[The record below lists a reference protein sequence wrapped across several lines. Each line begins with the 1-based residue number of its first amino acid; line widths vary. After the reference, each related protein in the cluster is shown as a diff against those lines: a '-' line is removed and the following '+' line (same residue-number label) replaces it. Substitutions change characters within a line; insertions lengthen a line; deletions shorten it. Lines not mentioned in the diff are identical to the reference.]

1 MNTLPLDPVDAA
13 WFHMDGS
20 ANTAVVTALLTARH
34 VFDFDATRRVFA
46 DRLAPIARFRCRV
59 VERGLAYDSPC
70 WQEMPDFDI
79 DQHVHHRAL
88 PAGADEAALLAL
100 VSDLASQPLPPTLP
114 LWQVHVVD
122 GPGVR
127 GALVMRY
134 HHCIG
139 DGAAMVDVARRVF
152 DSRDG
157 GLAATAAAA
166 RQRHGQDSQP
176 GALAMTLLRAARSS
190 FDAAG
195 AIARDLLKSPDPI
208 SPFKGHFVARQRV
221 ARSSAIPL
229 DRLRAIAAA
238 FDAKIN
244 DVVVAAVAGALRAY
258 LLENGQ
264 PVDELKVRA
273 MMPVNLRPAE
283 RAHDVDNEFGLAIL
297 ALPVEL
303 EDAPARLRE
312 TRIRIDAV
320 KRSSEAIGLRWLLD
334 AFGRGPRPVQ
344 QLAQWVLGSKASL
357 VLTNVAGPANPL
369 MLGGRTIDRMMFWVP
384 HPGEEL
390 GMGLSAFS
398 YRGRLSLGVIG
409 DAVRLRD
416 PQRIA
421 RLFEREVAALM
432 RQVDAAAASPTTARA
447 PRRRPAQPG

>member
-1 MNTLPLDPVDAA
+1 MRFAARWLTDAA

-34 VFDFDATRRVFA
+34 AFNFDATRRVFS

-59 VERGLAYDSPC
+59 VEQGLTYDSPC

-88 PAGADEAALLAL
+88 PAGADDAALLAL

-122 GPGVR
+122 GPGGR

-152 DSRDG
+152 DSRDD
-157 GLAATAAAA
+157 GLAATAAV
-166 RQRHGQDSQP
+166 RLRHGQDSQA
-176 GALAMTLLRAARSS
+176 GALVLTLMRAARSS

-195 AIARDLLKSPDPI
+195 AIARDLLKSPDPV

-221 ARSSAIPL
+221 ARSTAIPL
-229 DRLRAIAAA
+229 DRFRAIAAA

-258 LLENGQ
+258 LLENDQ
-264 PVDELKVRA
+264 PVDELKLRA
-273 MMPVNLRPAE
+273 MMPVNLRTPE
-283 RAHDVDNEFGLAIL
+283 RAHVVDNEFGLVIL
-297 ALPVEL
+297 ELPVEL
-303 EDAPARLRE
+303 EDAPARMRE

-320 KRSSEAIGLRWLLD
+320 KRSSEAVGLRWLLD
-334 AFGRGPRPVQ
+334 AFGRGPRAVQ
-344 QLAQWVLGSKASL
+344 QFAQWVLGSKASL
-357 VLTNVAGPANPL
+357 VLTNVAGPASPL
-369 MLGGRTIDRMMFWVP
+369 VLGGRTIERMMFWVP

-409 DAVRLRD
+409 DAVRVRD

-421 RLFEREVAALM
+421 RLFEREVASLL
-432 RQVDAAAASPTTARA
+432 RQVDTADVSPTSRK
-447 PRRRPAQPG
+447 